1 MSELA
6 TTTKVEVEIEELATP
21 KVAEVLSEYTPAQ
34 RALGIVSIA
43 AFIVMTGWLLWRV
56 GSAANSAADWW
67 IIGAS
72 LLAGYV
78 ASDFTSGLVHWGFD
92 TWGSLYTPFLGK
104 AFIRPFREH
113 HFDEMAITR
122 HDFVETNG
130 NNSLVSLPVLG
141 LAALVPLTSGGAS
154 GIIITTF
161 LVAVCVATFFTN
173 QCHAWAHA
181 ERVPKL
187 VGLLQRWHLILPPEH
202 HAEHHK
208 KPYLSH
214 YCITTGWL
222 NSLLGATGFFRIMER
237 AITAVTGAQPRKDD
251 LA

>member
-1 MSELA
+1 MPEVA
-6 TTTKVEVEIEELATP
+6 NPTKDEVNVDAPTTP
-21 KVAEVLSEYTPAQ
+21 KDATVLAEYTRAQ
-34 RALGIVSIA
+34 RALEIASIA
-43 AFIVMTGWLLWRV
+43 TFIVMTGWLAWRI
-56 GSAANSAADWW
+56 GSAASSAADWW
-67 IIGAS
+67 LVGAS

-78 ASDFTSGLVHWGFD
+78 AADFTSGLVHWGFD
-92 TWGSLYTPFLGK
+92 TWGSLYTPILGK

-122 HDFVETNG
+122 HDFIETNG

-141 LAALVPLTSGGAS
+141 LALLVPLGSWGSWGLVL
-154 GIIITTF
+154 TTF
-161 LVAVCVATFFTN
+161 LVAICVATFFTN

-187 VGLLQRWHLILPPEH
+187 VGLLQRLHLILPPEH

-222 NSLLGATGFFRIMER
+222 NGILGATGFFRVLER